1 MNAMGCLQIYETER
15 WLKQAEIAA
24 AMTLEALMANM
35 KPYDAR
41 LHMLRGFQGAVTS
54 AENIKHIIEGSDLLG
69 KVKVKV
75 QDAYSMRSTPQ
86 VLGAA
91 RDQLRWTRSAD
102 RDRTERR
109 GRQPHFPA

>member
-1 MNAMGCLQIYETER
+1 MEIYEAER
-15 WLKQAEIAA
+15 LLKQAEIAC

-35 KPYDAR
+35 KPYDVR
-41 LHMLRGFQGAVTS
+41 LHRLRGFNGAVTS
-54 AENIKHIIEGSDLLG
+54 AENIKRVIEGSDLLG

-91 RDQLRWTRSAD
+91 RDQMRWTREQVEIELNGVAD
-102 RDRTERR
+102 N
-109 GRQPHFPA
+109 PVFLLMMKLS